1 MNNAYICR
9 RRQYGNTGSNCIDNS
24 ILLLL
29 AFSVPVSFSIISAS
43 LVTLIMFLTPHF
55 GVFISAQKMVTG
67 IDSFTLLAVPFFV
80 LAGLLMS
87 NGGIAKGL
95 LIWQCLF

>member
-1 MNNAYICR
+1 MIYNLKHSVNNHENSTYRNTYI
-9 RRQYGNTGSNCIDNS
+9 IVFF
-24 ILLLL
+24 LLL

-67 IDSFTLLAVPFFV
+67 IDSFTYRNTYIIDLHRNLH
-80 LAGLLMS
+80 S
-87 NGGIAKGL
+87 
-95 LIWQCLF
+95 W

>member
-1 MNNAYICR
+1 MHIYAEG
-9 RRQYGNTGSNCIDNS
+9 GNMEIQAA
-24 ILLLL
+24 IVLIIVFFLLL

-67 IDSFTLLAVPFFV
+67 IDSFTYRNTYIIDLHRNLH
-80 LAGLLMS
+80 S
-87 NGGIAKGL
+87 
-95 LIWQCLF
+95 W

>member
-1 MNNAYICR
+1 MHIYAEG
-9 RRQYGNTGSNCIDNS
+9 GNMEIQAA
-24 ILLLL
+24 IVLIIVFFLLL

-67 IDSFTLLAVPFFV
+67 IHITCSSV
-80 LAGLLMS
+80 LRTCRS
-87 NGGIAKGL
+87 VNE
-95 LIWQCLF
+95 

>member
-1 MNNAYICR
+1 MHIYAEG
-9 RRQYGNTGSNCIDNS
+9 GNMEIQAA
-24 ILLLL
+24 IVLIIVFFLLL

-67 IDSFTLLAVPFFV
+67 IDSSFLHLILCVP
-80 LAGLLMS
+80 LKILYM
-87 NGGIAKGL
+87 IEI
-95 LIWQCLF
+95 LIMV